1 MTGHR
6 LVTYIMVIAL
16 VIATATWLGG
26 PPARADYGAYG
37 ECTTGFALP
46 GFDATEVAPQDKT
59 VEYKYPGLDPGLAA
73 VEEPSDDELRLLDD
87 EHQQGGT
94 ENHMLIAW
102 RNHMDKRT
110 TAGAKPMAFQRWKT
124 NYITVI
130 KNRRVGPAFEE
141 FLWNELW
148 KLAASESAG
157 WIKGSK
163 IDPGIL
169 PNAPVFDITNV
180 TNNVPPRLW
189 TIVEAKSGDSLAS
202 HAKNQFKEHV
212 RMAGQTGSSLVMMFG
227 RLPSPAT
234 QRWIKRTLDQL
245 RNDGI
250 TMPTAVCVK
259 YWPTKAVP
267 EHPGGPGG
275 PGGAAALPLPLGDAP
290 DSPEDQAVRDEIEV
304 ALDQPANPVQQ
315 PAPAQ
320 QPKPAPIEVQA
331 GQAPA
336 RAPAPQQQPAQQP
349 APQQRPVPAPAVPA
363 VPAPQAPAAPP
374 PPIVIPVPVPV
385 PAPIPAAPIP
395 IPAPAAPAPVAPVP
409 AAPAPAAPAPAAP
422 APAAPAPLPAP
433 QQAPLAPAAPAMNY
447 GGIDFST
454 LELRY
459 VTDTVAG
466 KPAMQY
472 AFRASSTTSDDVPS
486 YGGQRNAQM
495 AMDAFYVW
503 MALSPDKFWVNLN
516 PTEPD
521 RVIDGEFG
529 KTQAGQVLLEADL
542 EMKEVSGR
550 LQRDD
555 TPVGKRFEDALRGT
569 DKCFLGRRQW
579 IEPTP
584 ATVRED
590 GDQLYIIDAPLTVK
604 VGLEDSDISP
614 NESCDGQDPAITAQN
629 GKLYLDMIMP
639 AVIEAIN
646 RDPKFADLR
655 RVYASRIA
663 AEWYRKRNADK
674 PTQYADIIDSGNVAA
689 WTVPWN
695 SREVFDRY
703 VYSFNHAKPTFS
715 WKTQEGD
722 RTWTRTNSWG
732 GVDFSKIEL
741 KDVGEQEFTTKYQPI
756 ANTAGPSIVGPIEQ
770 QSSDDIW
777 IGDITTSVP
786 LNQIWPQQPTSWTP
800 YEIPNPA
807 TSKPYFY
814 VLVTLPVAAWLAT
827 GGVLW
832 WRRRKAANGG

>member
-1 MTGHR
+1 MSGQK
-6 LVTYIMVIAL
+6 VTTYAMVIAL
-16 VIATATWLGG
+16 VIATAAWLGG
-26 PPARADYGAYG
+26 PTARADYGAYG

-46 GFDATEVAPQDKT
+46 GFDATEVAPENST
-59 VEYKYPGLDPGLAA
+59 VEYRYPGLDPGLEA
-73 VEEPSDDELRLLDD
+73 VEEPSDDELRILDD
-87 EHQQGGT
+87 EHQPGGT

-102 RNHMDKRT
+102 RNHIDRKAA
-110 TAGAKPMAFQRWKT
+110 AGAKPMAFQRWKS

-130 KNRRVGPAFEE
+130 KNRRVGPAFEDY
-141 FLWNELW
+141 LWNELW
-148 KLAASESAG
+148 KLAGSESAG
-157 WIKGSK
+157 
-163 IDPGIL
+163 
-169 PNAPVFDITNV
+169 
-180 TNNVPPRLW
+180 
-189 TIVEAKSGDSLAS
+189 
-202 HAKNQFKEHV
+202 
-212 RMAGQTGSSLVMMFG
+212 
-227 RLPSPAT
+227 
-234 QRWIKRTLDQL
+234 WIKRTLDQL
-245 RNDGI
+245 RNEGV

-267 EHPGGPGG
+267 EGPGGPGG
-275 PGGAAALPLPLGDAP
+275 PGGAASLPLPLGDAP

-304 ALDQPANPVQQ
+304 ALDQSATPAQPPAP

-320 QPKPAPIEVQA
+320 QPKPAPIQVQA
-331 GQAPA
+331 GQT
-336 RAPAPQQQPAQQP
+336 P
-349 APQQRPVPAPAVPA
+349 APQQRPAPEQRPAPAPAVPA
-363 VPAPQAPAAPP
+363 VPAPQAPAAPS
-374 PPIVIPVPVPV
+374 PPIVIPVPVPI

-395 IPAPAAPAPVAPVP
+395 VPIP
-409 AAPAPAAPAPAAP
+409 APAPAAPAPAAP
-422 APAAPAPLPAP
+422 APAPAAPAPAAPAP
-433 QQAPLAPAAPAMNY
+433 QQAPVAPAAPAIDY

-472 AFRASSTTSDDVPS
+472 AFRASTPSDDVPS
-486 YGGQRNAQM
+486 YGGKRNAQM

-521 RVIDGEFG
+521 RIIDQEFG

-555 TPVGKRFEDALRGT
+555 TPLGKRFEDALRGT

-604 VGLEDSDISP
+604 VGLENSDISP
-614 NESCDGQDPAITAQN
+614 NQSCDGQDPAITAQN
-629 GKLYLDMIMP
+629 GKLYQDMIMP
-639 AVIEAIN
+639 AVVEAIN
-646 RDPKFADLR
+646 KDPEFADLR

-674 PTQYADIIDSGNVAA
+674 PTQYADVIDSGNVAA

-703 VYSFNHAKPTFS
+703 VYSYTHAKPTFS

-722 RTWTRTNSWG
+722 RTWTRGRSWG

-741 KDVGEQEFTTKYQPI
+741 KDVGEQEFKTKYASI
-756 ANTAGPSIVGPIEQ
+756 ATAAGPSIVGPVEQ
-770 QSSDDIW
+770 QSGDQIW
-777 IGDITTSVP
+777 LGDINTSVP

-800 YEIPNPA
+800 YDIPNPA
-807 TSKPYFY
+807 TSRPFFY
-814 VLVTLPVAAWLAT
+814 VLVTLPVAAWLVT

-832 WRRRKAANGG
+832 WRRRKAETGG

>member
-1 MTGHR
+1 M
-6 LVTYIMVIAL
+6 
-16 VIATATWLGG
+16 
-26 PPARADYGAYG
+26 
-37 ECTTGFALP
+37 
-46 GFDATEVAPQDKT
+46 APENST
-59 VEYKYPGLDPGLAA
+59 VEYRYPGLDPGLEA
-73 VEEPSDDELRLLDD
+73 VEEPSDDELRILDD
-87 EHQQGGT
+87 EHQPGGT

-102 RNHMDKRT
+102 RNHIDRKAA
-110 TAGAKPMAFQRWKT
+110 AGAKPMAFQRWKS

-130 KNRRVGPAFEE
+130 KNRRVGPAFEDY
-141 FLWNELW
+141 LWNELW
-148 KLAASESAG
+148 KLAGSESAG
-157 WIKGSK
+157 
-163 IDPGIL
+163 
-169 PNAPVFDITNV
+169 
-180 TNNVPPRLW
+180 
-189 TIVEAKSGDSLAS
+189 
-202 HAKNQFKEHV
+202 
-212 RMAGQTGSSLVMMFG
+212 
-227 RLPSPAT
+227 
-234 QRWIKRTLDQL
+234 WIKRTLDQL
-245 RNDGI
+245 RNEGV

-267 EHPGGPGG
+267 EGPGGPGG
-275 PGGAAALPLPLGDAP
+275 PGGAASLPLPLGDAP

-304 ALDQPANPVQQ
+304 ALDQSATPAQPPAP

-320 QPKPAPIEVQA
+320 QPKPAPIQVQA
-331 GQAPA
+331 GQT
-336 RAPAPQQQPAQQP
+336 P
-349 APQQRPVPAPAVPA
+349 APQQRPAPEQRPAPAPAVPA
-363 VPAPQAPAAPP
+363 VPAPQAPAAPS

-395 IPAPAAPAPVAPVP
+395 VPIP
-409 AAPAPAAPAPAAP
+409 APAPAAPAPAAP
-422 APAAPAPLPAP
+422 APAPAAPAPAAPAP
-433 QQAPLAPAAPAMNY
+433 QQAPLAPAAPAIDY

-472 AFRASSTTSDDVPS
+472 AFRASTTSDDVPS
-486 YGGQRNAQM
+486 YGGKRNAQM

-521 RVIDGEFG
+521 RIIDQEFG

-555 TPVGKRFEDALRGT
+555 TPLGKRFEDALRGT

-604 VGLEDSDISP
+604 VGLENSDISP
-614 NESCDGQDPAITAQN
+614 NQSCDGQDPAITAQN
-629 GKLYLDMIMP
+629 GKLYQDMIMP
-639 AVIEAIN
+639 AVVEAIN
-646 RDPKFADLR
+646 KDPEFADLR

-674 PTQYADIIDSGNVAA
+674 PTQYADVIDSGNVAA

-703 VYSFNHAKPTFS
+703 VYSYTHAKPTFS

-722 RTWTRTNSWG
+722 RTWTRGRSWG

-741 KDVGEQEFTTKYQPI
+741 KDVGEQEFKTKYASI
-756 ANTAGPSIVGPIEQ
+756 ATAAGPSIVGPVEQ
-770 QSSDDIW
+770 QSGDQIW
-777 IGDITTSVP
+777 LGDINTSVP

-800 YEIPNPA
+800 YDIPNPA
-807 TSKPYFY
+807 TSRPFFY
-814 VLVTLPVAAWLAT
+814 VLVTLPVAAWLVT

-832 WRRRKAANGG
+832 WRRRKAETGG

>member
-1 MTGHR
+1 MSGQK
-6 LVTYIMVIAL
+6 VTTYAMVIAL
-16 VIATATWLGG
+16 VIATAAWLGG
-26 PPARADYGAYG
+26 PTARADYGAYG

-46 GFDATEVAPQDKT
+46 GFDATEVAPENST
-59 VEYKYPGLDPGLAA
+59 VEYRYPGLDPGLEA
-73 VEEPSDDELRLLDD
+73 VEEPSDDELRILDD
-87 EHQQGGT
+87 EHQPGGT

-102 RNHMDKRT
+102 RNHIDRKAA
-110 TAGAKPMAFQRWKT
+110 AGAKPMAFQRWKS

-130 KNRRVGPAFEE
+130 KNRRVGPAFEDY
-141 FLWNELW
+141 LWNELW
-148 KLAASESAG
+148 KLAGSESAG

-163 IDPGIL
+163 IDSGIL
-169 PNAPVFDITNV
+169 PNGPVFDITNV
-180 TNNVPPRLW
+180 AHKVPPRLW

-202 HAKNQFKEHV
+202 HARSQFKEHV
-212 RMAGQTGSSLVMMFG
+212 KMAGQTGSSLVMMFG
-227 RLPSPAT
+227 RRPSPAT

-245 RNDGI
+245 RNEGV

-267 EHPGGPGG
+267 EGPGGPGG
-275 PGGAAALPLPLGDAP
+275 PGGAASLPLPLGDAP

-304 ALDQPANPVQQ
+304 ALDQSATPAQPPAP

-320 QPKPAPIEVQA
+320 QPKPAPIQVQA
-331 GQAPA
+331 GQTP
-336 RAPAPQQQPAQQP
+336 P
-349 APQQRPVPAPAVPA
+349 PQQRPAPEQRPAPAPAVPA
-363 VPAPQAPAAPP
+363 VPAPQAPAAPS

-395 IPAPAAPAPVAPVP
+395 VPIPAPAAPAPAAP
-409 AAPAPAAPAPAAP
+409 APAPAAPAPAAP
-422 APAAPAPLPAP
+422 AP
-433 QQAPLAPAAPAMNY
+433 QQAPLAPAAPAIDY

-472 AFRASSTTSDDVPS
+472 AFRASTTSDDVPS
-486 YGGQRNAQM
+486 YGGKRNAQM

-521 RVIDGEFG
+521 RIIDQEFG

-542 EMKEVSGR
+542 VMKEVSGR

-555 TPVGKRFEDALRGT
+555 TPLGKRFEDALRGT

-604 VGLEDSDISP
+604 VGLENSDISP
-614 NESCDGQDPAITAQN
+614 NQSCDGQDPAITAQN
-629 GKLYLDMIMP
+629 GKLYQDMIMP
-639 AVIEAIN
+639 AVVEAIN
-646 RDPKFADLR
+646 KDPEFADLR

-674 PTQYADIIDSGNVAA
+674 PTQYADVIDSGNVAA

-703 VYSFNHAKPTFS
+703 VYSYTHAKPTFS

-722 RTWTRTNSWG
+722 RTWTRGRSWG

-741 KDVGEQEFTTKYQPI
+741 KDVGEQEFKTKYASI
-756 ANTAGPSIVGPIEQ
+756 ATAAGPSIVGPVEQ
-770 QSSDDIW
+770 QSGDQIW
-777 IGDITTSVP
+777 LGDINTSVP

-800 YEIPNPA
+800 YDIPNPA
-807 TSKPYFY
+807 TSRPFFY
-814 VLVTLPVAAWLAT
+814 VLVTLPVAAWLVT

-832 WRRRKAANGG
+832 WRRRKAETGG

>member
-1 MTGHR
+1 M
-6 LVTYIMVIAL
+6 
-16 VIATATWLGG
+16 
-26 PPARADYGAYG
+26 
-37 ECTTGFALP
+37 
-46 GFDATEVAPQDKT
+46 APENST
-59 VEYKYPGLDPGLAA
+59 VEYRYPGLDPGLEA
-73 VEEPSDDELRLLDD
+73 VEEPSDDELRILDD
-87 EHQQGGT
+87 EHQPGGT

-102 RNHMDKRT
+102 RNHIDRKAA
-110 TAGAKPMAFQRWKT
+110 AGAKPMAFQRWKS

-130 KNRRVGPAFEE
+130 KNRRVGPAFEDY
-141 FLWNELW
+141 LWNELW
-148 KLAASESAG
+148 KLAGSESAG

-163 IDPGIL
+163 IDSGIL
-169 PNAPVFDITNV
+169 PDGPVFDITNV
-180 TNNVPPRLW
+180 AHKVPPRLW

-202 HAKNQFKEHV
+202 HARSQFKEHV
-212 RMAGQTGSSLVMMFG
+212 KMAGQTGSSLVMMFG
-227 RLPSPAT
+227 RRPSPAT

-245 RNDGI
+245 RNEGV

-267 EHPGGPGG
+267 EGPGGPGG
-275 PGGAAALPLPLGDAP
+275 PGGAASLPLPLGDAP

-304 ALDQPANPVQQ
+304 ALDQSATPAQPPAP

-320 QPKPAPIEVQA
+320 QPKPAPIQVQA
-331 GQAPA
+331 GQTP
-336 RAPAPQQQPAQQP
+336 P
-349 APQQRPVPAPAVPA
+349 PQQRPAPEQRPAPAPAVPA
-363 VPAPQAPAAPP
+363 VPAPQAPAAPS

-395 IPAPAAPAPVAPVP
+395 VPIP
-409 AAPAPAAPAPAAP
+409 APAPAAPAPAAP
-422 APAAPAPLPAP
+422 AP
-433 QQAPLAPAAPAMNY
+433 QQAPLAPAAPAIDY

-472 AFRASSTTSDDVPS
+472 AFRASTTSDDVPS
-486 YGGQRNAQM
+486 YGGKRNAQM

-521 RVIDGEFG
+521 RIIDQEFG

-555 TPVGKRFEDALRGT
+555 TPLGKRFEDALRGT

-604 VGLEDSDISP
+604 VGLENSDISP
-614 NESCDGQDPAITAQN
+614 NQSCDGQDPAITAQN
-629 GKLYLDMIMP
+629 GKLYQDMIMP
-639 AVIEAIN
+639 AVVEAIN
-646 RDPKFADLR
+646 KDPEFADLR

-674 PTQYADIIDSGNVAA
+674 PTQYADVIDSGNVAA

-703 VYSFNHAKPTFS
+703 VYSYTHAKPTFS

-722 RTWTRTNSWG
+722 RTWTRGRSWG

-741 KDVGEQEFTTKYQPI
+741 KDVGEQEFKTKYASI
-756 ANTAGPSIVGPIEQ
+756 ATAAGPSIVGPVEQ
-770 QSSDDIW
+770 QSGDQIW
-777 IGDITTSVP
+777 LGDINTSVP

-800 YEIPNPA
+800 YDIPNPA
-807 TSKPYFY
+807 TSRPFFY
-814 VLVTLPVAAWLAT
+814 VLVTLPVAAWLVT

-832 WRRRKAANGG
+832 WRRRKAETGG

>member
-1 MTGHR
+1 M
-6 LVTYIMVIAL
+6 
-16 VIATATWLGG
+16 
-26 PPARADYGAYG
+26 
-37 ECTTGFALP
+37 
-46 GFDATEVAPQDKT
+46 APENST
-59 VEYKYPGLDPGLAA
+59 VEYRYPGLDPGLEA
-73 VEEPSDDELRLLDD
+73 VEEPSDDELRILDD
-87 EHQQGGT
+87 EHQPGGT

-102 RNHMDKRT
+102 RNHIDRKAA
-110 TAGAKPMAFQRWKT
+110 AGAKPMAFQRWKS

-130 KNRRVGPAFEE
+130 KNRRVGPAFEDY
-141 FLWNELW
+141 LWNELW
-148 KLAASESAG
+148 KLAGSESAG

-163 IDPGIL
+163 IDSGIL
-169 PNAPVFDITNV
+169 PDGPVFDITNV
-180 TNNVPPRLW
+180 AHKVPPRLW

-202 HAKNQFKEHV
+202 HARSQFKEHV
-212 RMAGQTGSSLVMMFG
+212 KMAGQTGSSLVMMFG
-227 RLPSPAT
+227 RRPSPAT

-245 RNDGI
+245 RNEGV

-267 EHPGGPGG
+267 EGPGGPGG
-275 PGGAAALPLPLGDAP
+275 PGGAASLPLPLGDAP

-304 ALDQPANPVQQ
+304 ALDQSATPAQPPAP

-320 QPKPAPIEVQA
+320 QPKPAPIQVQA
-331 GQAPA
+331 GQTP
-336 RAPAPQQQPAQQP
+336 P
-349 APQQRPVPAPAVPA
+349 PQQRPAPEQRPAPAPAVPA
-363 VPAPQAPAAPP
+363 VPAPQAPAAPS

-395 IPAPAAPAPVAPVP
+395 VPIP
-409 AAPAPAAPAPAAP
+409 APAPAAPAPAAP
-422 APAAPAPLPAP
+422 AP
-433 QQAPLAPAAPAMNY
+433 QQAPLAPAAPAIDY

-472 AFRASSTTSDDVPS
+472 AFRASTTSDDVPS
-486 YGGQRNAQM
+486 YGGKRNAQM

-521 RVIDGEFG
+521 RIIDQEFG

-555 TPVGKRFEDALRGT
+555 TPLGKRFEDALRGT

-604 VGLEDSDISP
+604 VGLENSDISP
-614 NESCDGQDPAITAQN
+614 NQSCDGQDPAITAQN
-629 GKLYLDMIMP
+629 GKLYQDMIMP
-639 AVIEAIN
+639 AVVEAIN
-646 RDPKFADLR
+646 KDPEFADLR

-674 PTQYADIIDSGNVAA
+674 PTQYADVIDSGNVAA

-703 VYSFNHAKPTFS
+703 VYSYTHAKPTFS

-722 RTWTRTNSWG
+722 RTWTRGRSWG

-741 KDVGEQEFTTKYQPI
+741 KDVGEQEFKTKYASI
-756 ANTAGPSIVGPIEQ
+756 ATAAGPSIVGPVEQ
-770 QSSDDIW
+770 QSGDEIWLADIN
-777 IGDITTSVP
+777 TSVP

-800 YEIPNPA
+800 YDIPNPA
-807 TSKPYFY
+807 TSRPFFY
-814 VLVTLPVAAWLAT
+814 VLVTLPVAAWLVT

-832 WRRRKAANGG
+832 WRRRKAETGG

>member
-1 MTGHR
+1 MSGQK
-6 LVTYIMVIAL
+6 VTTYAMVIAL
-16 VIATATWLGG
+16 VIATAAWLGG
-26 PPARADYGAYG
+26 PTARADYGAYG

-46 GFDATEVAPQDKT
+46 GFDATEVAPENST
-59 VEYKYPGLDPGLAA
+59 VEYRYPGLDPGLEA
-73 VEEPSDDELRLLDD
+73 VEEPSDDELRILDD
-87 EHQQGGT
+87 EHQPGGT

-102 RNHMDKRT
+102 RNHIDRKAA
-110 TAGAKPMAFQRWKT
+110 AGAKPMAFQRWKS

-130 KNRRVGPAFEE
+130 KNRRVGPAFEDY
-141 FLWNELW
+141 LWNELW
-148 KLAASESAG
+148 KLAGSESAG
-157 WIKGSK
+157 
-163 IDPGIL
+163 
-169 PNAPVFDITNV
+169 
-180 TNNVPPRLW
+180 
-189 TIVEAKSGDSLAS
+189 
-202 HAKNQFKEHV
+202 
-212 RMAGQTGSSLVMMFG
+212 
-227 RLPSPAT
+227 
-234 QRWIKRTLDQL
+234 WIKRTLDQL
-245 RNDGI
+245 RNEGV

-267 EHPGGPGG
+267 EGPGGPGG
-275 PGGAAALPLPLGDAP
+275 PGGAASLPLPLGDAP

-304 ALDQPANPVQQ
+304 ALDQSATPAQPPAP

-320 QPKPAPIEVQA
+320 QPKPAPIQVQA
-331 GQAPA
+331 GQT
-336 RAPAPQQQPAQQP
+336 P
-349 APQQRPVPAPAVPA
+349 APQQRPAPEQRPAPAPAVPA
-363 VPAPQAPAAPP
+363 VPAPQAPAAPS

-395 IPAPAAPAPVAPVP
+395 VPIP
-409 AAPAPAAPAPAAP
+409 APAPAAPAPAAP
-422 APAAPAPLPAP
+422 AP
-433 QQAPLAPAAPAMNY
+433 QQAPLAPAAPAIGY

-472 AFRASSTTSDDVPS
+472 AFRASTTSDDVPS
-486 YGGQRNAQM
+486 YGGKRNAQM

-521 RVIDGEFG
+521 RIIDQEFG

-550 LQRDD
+550 LQRND
-555 TPVGKRFEDALRGT
+555 TPLGKRFEDALRGT

-604 VGLEDSDISP
+604 VGLENSDISP
-614 NESCDGQDPAITAQN
+614 NQSCDGQDPAITAQN
-629 GKLYLDMIMP
+629 GKLYQDMIMP
-639 AVIEAIN
+639 AVVEAIN
-646 RDPKFADLR
+646 KDPEFADLR

-674 PTQYADIIDSGNVAA
+674 PTQYADVIDSGNVAA

-703 VYSFNHAKPTFS
+703 VYSYTHAKPTFS

-722 RTWTRTNSWG
+722 RTWTRGRSWG

-741 KDVGEQEFTTKYQPI
+741 KDVGEQEFKTKYASI
-756 ANTAGPSIVGPIEQ
+756 ATAAGPSIVGPVEQ
-770 QSSDDIW
+770 QSGDQIW
-777 IGDITTSVP
+777 LGDINTSVP

-800 YEIPNPA
+800 YDIPNPA
-807 TSKPYFY
+807 TSRPFFY
-814 VLVTLPVAAWLAT
+814 VLVTLPVAAWLVT

-832 WRRRKAANGG
+832 WRRRKAETGG

>member
-1 MTGHR
+1 MTSHR
-6 LVTYIMVIAL
+6 LVTYAMVFAL
-16 VIATATWLGG
+16 VIATSTWLGG
-26 PPARADYGAYG
+26 PTARADYGAYG

-59 VEYKYPGLDPGLAA
+59 VEYRYPGLDPGLES
-73 VEEPSDDELRLLDD
+73 VEEPSKDELD
-87 EHQQGGT
+87 ELKDEGLPGGT

-102 RNHMDKRT
+102 RNHIIKRT
-110 TAGAKPMAFQRWKT
+110 MAGAKPMAFQRWKT

-130 KNRRVGPAFEE
+130 KNRRVGPAFED

-148 KLAASESAG
+148 KLAGSESAG

-169 PNAPVFDITNV
+169 PNGPVFDITNV
-180 TNNVPPRLW
+180 TNKVPPRLW

-202 HAKNQFKEHV
+202 HARKQFIDHV
-212 RMAGQTGSSLVMMFG
+212 KMAGQTGSSLVMMFG

-245 RNDGI
+245 RNDGT

-267 EHPGGPGG
+267 EEPGGPGG
-275 PGGAAALPLPLGDAP
+275 PGGAASLPLPLGDAP

-304 ALDQPANPVQQ
+304 ALDQTANPTQQ
-315 PAPAQ
+315 PAQPAPVQ

-336 RAPAPQQQPAQQP
+336 PAPAPAPQHQPAQPP

-363 VPAPQAPAAPP
+363 VPAPQAPAAAP
-374 PPIVIPVPVPV
+374 PPIVIPAPAPVPV
-385 PAPIPAAPIP
+385 PIPAAPIPVPIPAAPIP
-395 IPAPAAPAPVAPVP
+395 IPVPVP
-409 AAPAPAAPAPAAP
+409 VAPAPAAPAPA
-422 APAAPAPLPAP
+422 PAAPAP
-433 QQAPLAPAAPAMNY
+433 QQAPLAPAAPAIDY

-472 AFRASSTTSDDVPS
+472 AFRASTTSDDAPS

-555 TPVGKRFEDALRGT
+555 TPLGKRFEDTLRGT

-629 GKLYLDMIMP
+629 GKVYQDMIMP

-646 RDPKFADLR
+646 HDPKFADLR

-674 PTQYADIIDSGNVAA
+674 PTQYADVIDSGDVAA

-703 VYSFNHAKPTFS
+703 VYSYTHAKPTFS
-715 WKTQEGD
+715 WKTKDADG
-722 RTWTRTNSWG
+722 TWTRGRSWG

-741 KDVGEQEFTTKYQPI
+741 KDVGEQEFTSKYQSI
-756 ANTAGPSIVGPIEQ
+756 ATTAGPSIVGPIEQ

-777 IGDITTSVP
+777 VGGITTSVP
-786 LNQIWPQQPTSWTP
+786 LSQIWPQQPTSWTP

-807 TSKPYFY
+807 TSKPFFY
-814 VLVTLPVAAWLAT
+814 LLVTLPVAAWLVT

-832 WRRRKAANGG
+832 WRRRKAGNGG

>member
-1 MTGHR
+1 MAG
-6 LVTYIMVIAL
+6 
-16 VIATATWLGG
+16 GG
-26 PPARADYGAYG
+26 PTARADYGAYG

-46 GFDATEVAPQDKT
+46 GFDATEVAPENST
-59 VEYKYPGLDPGLAA
+59 VEYRYPGLDPGLEA
-73 VEEPSDDELRLLDD
+73 VEEPSDDELRILDD
-87 EHQQGGT
+87 EHQPGGT

-102 RNHMDKRT
+102 RNHIDRKAA
-110 TAGAKPMAFQRWKT
+110 AGAKPMAFQRWKS

-130 KNRRVGPAFEE
+130 KNRRVGPAFEDY
-141 FLWNELW
+141 LWNELW
-148 KLAASESAG
+148 KLAGSESAG

-163 IDPGIL
+163 IDSGIL
-169 PNAPVFDITNV
+169 PDGPVFDITNV
-180 TNNVPPRLW
+180 AHKVPPRLW

-202 HAKNQFKEHV
+202 HARSQFKEHV
-212 RMAGQTGSSLVMMFG
+212 KMAGQTGSSLVMMFG
-227 RLPSPAT
+227 RRPSPAT

-245 RNDGI
+245 RNEGV

-267 EHPGGPGG
+267 EGPGGPGG
-275 PGGAAALPLPLGDAP
+275 PGGAASLPLPLGDAP

-304 ALDQPANPVQQ
+304 ALDQSATPAQPPAP

-320 QPKPAPIEVQA
+320 QPKPAPIQVQA
-331 GQAPA
+331 GQTP
-336 RAPAPQQQPAQQP
+336 P
-349 APQQRPVPAPAVPA
+349 PQQRPAPEQRPAPAPAVPA
-363 VPAPQAPAAPP
+363 VPAPQAPAAPS

-395 IPAPAAPAPVAPVP
+395 VPIP
-409 AAPAPAAPAPAAP
+409 APAPAAPAPAAP
-422 APAAPAPLPAP
+422 AP
-433 QQAPLAPAAPAMNY
+433 QQAPLAPAAPAIDY

-472 AFRASSTTSDDVPS
+472 AFRASTTSDDVPS
-486 YGGQRNAQM
+486 YGGKRNAQM

-521 RVIDGEFG
+521 RIIDQEFG

-555 TPVGKRFEDALRGT
+555 TPLGKRFEDALRGT

-604 VGLEDSDISP
+604 VGLENSDISP
-614 NESCDGQDPAITAQN
+614 NQSCDGQDPAITAQN
-629 GKLYLDMIMP
+629 GKLYQDMIMP
-639 AVIEAIN
+639 AVVEAIN
-646 RDPKFADLR
+646 KDPEFADLR

-674 PTQYADIIDSGNVAA
+674 PTQYADVIDSGNVAA

-703 VYSFNHAKPTFS
+703 VYSYTHAKPTFS

-722 RTWTRTNSWG
+722 RTWTRGRSWG

-741 KDVGEQEFTTKYQPI
+741 KDVGEQEFKTKYASI
-756 ANTAGPSIVGPIEQ
+756 ATAAGPSIVGPVEQ
-770 QSSDDIW
+770 QSGDQIW
-777 IGDITTSVP
+777 LGDINTSVP

-800 YEIPNPA
+800 YDIPNPA
-807 TSKPYFY
+807 TSKPFFY
-814 VLVTLPVAAWLAT
+814 VLVTLPVAAWLVT

-832 WRRRKAANGG
+832 WRRRKAETGG

>member
-1 MTGHR
+1 MSGQK
-6 LVTYIMVIAL
+6 VTTYAMVIAL
-16 VIATATWLGG
+16 VIATAAWLGG
-26 PPARADYGAYG
+26 PTARADYGAYG

-46 GFDATEVAPQDKT
+46 GFDATEVAPENST
-59 VEYKYPGLDPGLAA
+59 VEYRYPGLDPGLEA
-73 VEEPSDDELRLLDD
+73 VEEPSDDELRILDD
-87 EHQQGGT
+87 EHQPGGT

-102 RNHMDKRT
+102 RNHIDRKAA
-110 TAGAKPMAFQRWKT
+110 AGAKPMAFQRWKS

-130 KNRRVGPAFEE
+130 KNRRVGPAFEDY
-141 FLWNELW
+141 LWNELW
-148 KLAASESAG
+148 KLAGSESAG

-163 IDPGIL
+163 IDSGIL
-169 PNAPVFDITNV
+169 PDGPVFDITNV
-180 TNNVPPRLW
+180 AHKVPPRLW

-202 HAKNQFKEHV
+202 HARSQFKEHV
-212 RMAGQTGSSLVMMFG
+212 KMAGQTGSSLVMMFG
-227 RLPSPAT
+227 RRPSPAT

-245 RNDGI
+245 RNEGV

-267 EHPGGPGG
+267 EGPGGPGG
-275 PGGAAALPLPLGDAP
+275 PGGAASLPLPLGDAP

-304 ALDQPANPVQQ
+304 ALDQSATPAQPPAP

-320 QPKPAPIEVQA
+320 QPKPAPIQVQA
-331 GQAPA
+331 GQTP
-336 RAPAPQQQPAQQP
+336 P
-349 APQQRPVPAPAVPA
+349 PQQRPAPEQRPAPAPAVPA
-363 VPAPQAPAAPP
+363 VPAPQAPAAPS

-395 IPAPAAPAPVAPVP
+395 VPIP
-409 AAPAPAAPAPAAP
+409 APAPAAPAPAAP
-422 APAAPAPLPAP
+422 AP
-433 QQAPLAPAAPAMNY
+433 QQAPLAPAAPAIDY

-472 AFRASSTTSDDVPS
+472 AFRASTTSDDVPS
-486 YGGQRNAQM
+486 YGGKRNAQM

-521 RVIDGEFG
+521 RIIDQEFG

-555 TPVGKRFEDALRGT
+555 TPLGKRFEDALRGT

-604 VGLEDSDISP
+604 VGLENSDISP
-614 NESCDGQDPAITAQN
+614 NQSCDGQDPAITAQN
-629 GKLYLDMIMP
+629 GKLYQDMIMP
-639 AVIEAIN
+639 AVVEAIN
-646 RDPKFADLR
+646 KDPEFADLR

-674 PTQYADIIDSGNVAA
+674 PTQYADVIDSGNVAA

-703 VYSFNHAKPTFS
+703 VYSYTHAKPTFS

-722 RTWTRTNSWG
+722 RTWTRGRSWG

-741 KDVGEQEFTTKYQPI
+741 KDVGEQEFKTKYASI
-756 ANTAGPSIVGPIEQ
+756 ATAAGPSIVGPVEQ
-770 QSSDDIW
+770 QSGDEIWLADIN
-777 IGDITTSVP
+777 TSVP

-800 YEIPNPA
+800 YDIPNPA
-807 TSKPYFY
+807 TSRPFFY
-814 VLVTLPVAAWLAT
+814 VLVTLPVAAWLVT

-832 WRRRKAANGG
+832 WRRRKAETGG

>member
-1 MTGHR
+1 MTGHK
-6 LVTYIMVIAL
+6 LTTYAMVIVL
-16 VIATATWLGG
+16 VIAGSTWLGG
-26 PPARADYGAYG
+26 ATAHAEYGAYG

-46 GFDATEVAPQDKT
+46 GFDATEVAPENST
-59 VEYKYPGLDPGLAA
+59 VEYRYPGLDPGLEAID
-73 VEEPSDDELRLLDD
+73 EPSSDELRILDD
-87 EHQQGGT
+87 EGLSGGT
-94 ENHMLIAW
+94 ENHMLITW
-102 RNHMDKRT
+102 RNYTRAKAA
-110 TAGAKPMAFQRWKT
+110 AGAKPMAFGRWKS

-130 KNRRVGPAFEE
+130 KNRRVGPAFED

-148 KLAASESAG
+148 KLSDSGSAG

-163 IDPGIL
+163 INPGIL
-169 PNAPVFDITNV
+169 PNGPVFDITNV
-180 TNNVPPRLW
+180 DNKIPKRLW

-202 HAKNQFKEHV
+202 HARKQFIEHV
-212 RMAGQTGSSLVMMFG
+212 KMAGQTGSSLVMMFG
-227 RLPSPAT
+227 KLPSPAT

-245 RNDGI
+245 RNDGAA
-250 TMPTAVCVK
+250 MPTAVCVK

-267 EHPGGPGG
+267 EGPGGPGG
-275 PGGAAALPLPLGDAP
+275 PGGAASLPLPLGDAP
-290 DSPEDQAVRDEIEV
+290 DNPEDQAVRDEIEV
-304 ALDQPANPVQQ
+304 ALDQPASPTLQPAP

-320 QPKPAPIEVQA
+320 QPKPAPIQVQA
-331 GQAPA
+331 GP
-336 RAPAPQQQPAQQP
+336 APAPQQPAQPPMPRQQP
-349 APQQRPVPAPAVPA
+349 APQQRPAPAPAVPA

-395 IPAPAAPAPVAPVP
+395 VPVPVPVAP
-409 AAPAPAAPAPAAP
+409 APAPAAPAPAAP
-422 APAAPAPLPAP
+422 APVAPAPAAPAP
-433 QQAPLAPAAPAMNY
+433 QQAPLAPAAPAIGY

-472 AFRASSTTSDDVPS
+472 AFRASTTSDDVPS
-486 YGGQRNAQM
+486 YGGKRNAQM

-521 RVIDGEFG
+521 RVIDREFG

-555 TPVGKRFEDALRGT
+555 TPLGKRFEDALRGT

-604 VGLEDSDISP
+604 VGLEDGDISP
-614 NESCDGQDPAITAQN
+614 NQSCDGQDPAITAQN
-629 GKLYLDMIMP
+629 GQLYQDMIMP
-639 AVIEAIN
+639 AVVEAIN
-646 RDPKFADLR
+646 HDPEFADLR

-674 PTQYADIIDSGNVAA
+674 PTQYADVIDSGNVAA

-703 VYSFNHAKPTFS
+703 VYSYTHAKPTFS

-722 RTWTRTNSWG
+722 RTWTRGRSWG

-741 KDVGEQEFTTKYQPI
+741 KDVGEQEFKTKYASI
-756 ANTAGPSIVGPIEQ
+756 ATAAGPSIVGPVEQ
-770 QSSDDIW
+770 QTGDQIW
-777 IGDITTSVP
+777 IGDINTSVP

-814 VLVTLPVAAWLAT
+814 LLVTLPVAAWLVT
-827 GGVLW
+827 GGALW
-832 WRRRKAANGG
+832 WRRRKAGNGG

>member
-1 MTGHR
+1 MSGQK
-6 LVTYIMVIAL
+6 VTTYAMVIAL
-16 VIATATWLGG
+16 VIATAAWLGG
-26 PPARADYGAYG
+26 PTARADYGAYG

-46 GFDATEVAPQDKT
+46 GFDATEVAPENST
-59 VEYKYPGLDPGLAA
+59 VEYRYPGLDPGLEA
-73 VEEPSDDELRLLDD
+73 VEEPSDDELRILDD
-87 EHQQGGT
+87 EHQPGGT

-102 RNHMDKRT
+102 RNHIDRKAA
-110 TAGAKPMAFQRWKT
+110 AGAKPMAFQRWKS

-130 KNRRVGPAFEE
+130 KNRRVGPAFEDY
-141 FLWNELW
+141 LWNELW
-148 KLAASESAG
+148 KLAGSESAG
-157 WIKGSK
+157 
-163 IDPGIL
+163 
-169 PNAPVFDITNV
+169 
-180 TNNVPPRLW
+180 
-189 TIVEAKSGDSLAS
+189 
-202 HAKNQFKEHV
+202 
-212 RMAGQTGSSLVMMFG
+212 
-227 RLPSPAT
+227 
-234 QRWIKRTLDQL
+234 WIKRTLDQL
-245 RNDGI
+245 RNEGV

-267 EHPGGPGG
+267 EGPGGPGG
-275 PGGAAALPLPLGDAP
+275 PGGAASLPLPLGDAP

-304 ALDQPANPVQQ
+304 ALDQSATPAQPPAP

-320 QPKPAPIEVQA
+320 QPKPAPIQVQA
-331 GQAPA
+331 GQT
-336 RAPAPQQQPAQQP
+336 P
-349 APQQRPVPAPAVPA
+349 APQQRPAPEQRPAPAPAVPA
-363 VPAPQAPAAPP
+363 VPAPQAPAAPS
-374 PPIVIPVPVPV
+374 PPIVIPVPVPI

-395 IPAPAAPAPVAPVP
+395 VPIP
-409 AAPAPAAPAPAAP
+409 APAPAAPAPAAP
-422 APAAPAPLPAP
+422 APAPAAPAPAAPAP
-433 QQAPLAPAAPAMNY
+433 QQAPVAPAAPAIDY

-472 AFRASSTTSDDVPS
+472 AFRASTPSDDVPS
-486 YGGQRNAQM
+486 YGGKRNAQM

-521 RVIDGEFG
+521 RIIDQEFG

-555 TPVGKRFEDALRGT
+555 TPLGKRFEDALRGT

-604 VGLEDSDISP
+604 VGLENSDISP
-614 NESCDGQDPAITAQN
+614 NQSCDGQDPAITAQN
-629 GKLYLDMIMP
+629 GKLYQDMIMP
-639 AVIEAIN
+639 AVVEAIN
-646 RDPKFADLR
+646 KDPEFADLR

-674 PTQYADIIDSGNVAA
+674 PTQYADVIDSGNVAA

-695 SREVFDRY
+695 SREVFNRY
-703 VYSFNHAKPTFS
+703 VYSYTHAKPTFS

-722 RTWTRTNSWG
+722 RTWTRGRSWG

-741 KDVGEQEFTTKYQPI
+741 KDVGEQEFKTKYASI
-756 ANTAGPSIVGPIEQ
+756 ATAAGPSIVGPVEQ
-770 QSSDDIW
+770 QSGDQIW
-777 IGDITTSVP
+777 LGDINTSVP

-800 YEIPNPA
+800 YDIPNPA
-807 TSKPYFY
+807 TSRPFFY
-814 VLVTLPVAAWLAT
+814 VLVTLPVAAWLVT

-832 WRRRKAANGG
+832 WRRRKAETGG

>member
-1 MTGHR
+1 
-6 LVTYIMVIAL
+6 MVIAL
-16 VIATATWLGG
+16 VIATAAWLGG
-26 PPARADYGAYG
+26 PTARADYGAYG

-46 GFDATEVAPQDKT
+46 GFDATEVAPENST
-59 VEYKYPGLDPGLAA
+59 VEYRYPGLDPGLEA
-73 VEEPSDDELRLLDD
+73 VEEPSDDELRILDD
-87 EHQQGGT
+87 EHQPGGT

-102 RNHMDKRT
+102 RNHIDRKAA
-110 TAGAKPMAFQRWKT
+110 AGAKPMAFQRWKS

-130 KNRRVGPAFEE
+130 KNRRVGPAFEDY
-141 FLWNELW
+141 LWNELW
-148 KLAASESAG
+148 KLAGSESAG
-157 WIKGSK
+157 
-163 IDPGIL
+163 
-169 PNAPVFDITNV
+169 
-180 TNNVPPRLW
+180 
-189 TIVEAKSGDSLAS
+189 
-202 HAKNQFKEHV
+202 
-212 RMAGQTGSSLVMMFG
+212 
-227 RLPSPAT
+227 
-234 QRWIKRTLDQL
+234 WIKRTLDQL
-245 RNDGI
+245 RNEGV

-267 EHPGGPGG
+267 EGPGGPGG
-275 PGGAAALPLPLGDAP
+275 PGGAASLPLPLGDAP

-304 ALDQPANPVQQ
+304 ALDQSATPAQPPAP

-320 QPKPAPIEVQA
+320 QPKPAPIQVQA
-331 GQAPA
+331 GQT
-336 RAPAPQQQPAQQP
+336 P
-349 APQQRPVPAPAVPA
+349 APQQRPAPEQRPAPAPAVPA
-363 VPAPQAPAAPP
+363 VPAPQAPAAPS

-395 IPAPAAPAPVAPVP
+395 VPIP
-409 AAPAPAAPAPAAP
+409 APAPAAPAPAAP
-422 APAAPAPLPAP
+422 AP
-433 QQAPLAPAAPAMNY
+433 QQAPLAPAAPAIDY

-472 AFRASSTTSDDVPS
+472 AFRASTTSDDVPS
-486 YGGQRNAQM
+486 YGGKRNAQM

-521 RVIDGEFG
+521 RIIDQEFG

-555 TPVGKRFEDALRGT
+555 TPLGKRFEDALRGT

-604 VGLEDSDISP
+604 VGLENSDISP
-614 NESCDGQDPAITAQN
+614 NQSCDGQDPAITAQN
-629 GKLYLDMIMP
+629 GKLYQDMIMP
-639 AVIEAIN
+639 AVVEAIN
-646 RDPKFADLR
+646 KDPEFADLR

-674 PTQYADIIDSGNVAA
+674 PTQYADVIDSGNVAA

-703 VYSFNHAKPTFS
+703 VYSYTHAKPTFS

-722 RTWTRTNSWG
+722 RTWTRGRSWG

-741 KDVGEQEFTTKYQPI
+741 KDVGEQEFKTKYASI
-756 ANTAGPSIVGPIEQ
+756 ATAAGPSIVGPVEQ
-770 QSSDDIW
+770 QSGDQIW
-777 IGDITTSVP
+777 LGDINTSVP

-800 YEIPNPA
+800 YDIPNPA
-807 TSKPYFY
+807 TSRPFFY
-814 VLVTLPVAAWLAT
+814 VLVTLPVAAWLVT

-832 WRRRKAANGG
+832 WRRRKAETGG

>member
-1 MTGHR
+1 MTRHR
-6 LVTYIMVIAL
+6 LAVYSVVFAL

-26 PPARADYGAYG
+26 PTARAEYGAYG

-59 VEYKYPGLDPGLAA
+59 TEYRYPGLDLGLEA
-73 VEEPSDDELRLLDD
+73 VEEPSDDELRILDD
-87 EHQQGGT
+87 EHQPGGT

-102 RNHMDKRT
+102 RNHIDRKAA
-110 TAGAKPMAFQRWKT
+110 AGAKPMAFGRWKA

-130 KNRRVGPAFEE
+130 KNRRVGPAFED

-148 KLAASESAG
+148 KLSDSGSAG

-169 PNAPVFDITNV
+169 PNGPVFDITNV
-180 TNNVPPRLW
+180 DNKIPKRLW
-189 TIVEAKSGDSLAS
+189 TIVEAKSGDSLSS
-202 HAKNQFKEHV
+202 HARNQFKEHV
-212 RMAGQTGSSLVMMFG
+212 KMAGQTGSSLVMMFG
-227 RLPSPAT
+227 KLPSPAT

-245 RNDGI
+245 RNDNVA
-250 TMPTAVCVK
+250 MPTAVCVK

-267 EHPGGPGG
+267 EDPGGPGG
-275 PGGAAALPLPLGDAP
+275 PGGAAPLPLPLGDAP
-290 DSPEDQAVRDEIEV
+290 DSPEDEAVRDEIEV
-304 ALDQPANPVQQ
+304 ALDQPATPAQQPAQ

-320 QPKPAPIEVQA
+320 QPKPKPAPIEVQA

-336 RAPAPQQQPAQQP
+336 PQQQPAQPQ

-363 VPAPQAPAAPP
+363 LPAPQAPAAPP
-374 PPIVIPVPVPV
+374 PPPPIVIPAPAPIPV
-385 PAPIPAAPIP
+385 PIPAAPIP
-395 IPAPAAPAPVAPVP
+395 VPVPVAPVP
-409 AAPAPAAPAPAAP
+409 AAPAPVVAPAAP
-422 APAAPAPLPAP
+422 APAAPA
-433 QQAPLAPAAPAMNY
+433 MGY

-472 AFRASSTTSDDVPS
+472 AFRASTTSDDGAS

-495 AMDAFYVW
+495 AMDAFHVW

-521 RVIDGEFG
+521 RVIDGEFA
-529 KTQAGQVLLEADL
+529 KTQAGKVLLDADL
-542 EMKEVSGR
+542 EMKEASGR

-555 TPVGKRFEDALRGT
+555 TPLGKRFEDALRGT

-629 GKLYLDMIMP
+629 GKLYQDMIMP
-639 AVIEAIN
+639 AVVEAIN
-646 RDPKFADLR
+646 HDPEFADLR

-663 AEWYRKRNADK
+663 AEWYRKRNAEK
-674 PTQYADIIDSGNVAA
+674 PTQYADVIDSGNVSA

-703 VYSFNHAKPTFS
+703 VYSYTHAKPTFS
-715 WKTQEGD
+715 WKTEDAAG
-722 RTWTRTNSWG
+722 TWTRGRSWG

-741 KDVGEQEFTTKYQPI
+741 KDVGEQEFTTKYASI
-756 ANTAGPSIVGPIEQ
+756 ATAAGPSIVGPIEQ
-770 QSSDDIW
+770 QSSDGIW
-777 IGDITTSVP
+777 IGDIITSVP
-786 LNQIWPQQPTSWTP
+786 LKQIWPQQPTSWTP
-800 YEIPNPA
+800 YDIPSPA
-807 TSKPYFY
+807 TSKPFFY
-814 VLVTLPVAAWLAT
+814 LLVTLPVAAWLAT

-832 WRRRKAANGG
+832 WRRRKAGTGA

>member
-1 MTGHR
+1 MSGQK
-6 LVTYIMVIAL
+6 VTTYAMVIAL
-16 VIATATWLGG
+16 VIATAAWLGG
-26 PPARADYGAYG
+26 PTARADYGAYG

-46 GFDATEVAPQDKT
+46 GFDATEVAPENST
-59 VEYKYPGLDPGLAA
+59 VEYRYPGLDPGLEA
-73 VEEPSDDELRLLDD
+73 VEEPSDDELRILDD
-87 EHQQGGT
+87 EHQPGGT

-102 RNHMDKRT
+102 RNHIDRKAA
-110 TAGAKPMAFQRWKT
+110 AGAKPMAFQRWKS

-130 KNRRVGPAFEE
+130 KNRRVGPAFEDY
-141 FLWNELW
+141 LWNELW
-148 KLAASESAG
+148 KLAGSESAG
-157 WIKGSK
+157 
-163 IDPGIL
+163 
-169 PNAPVFDITNV
+169 
-180 TNNVPPRLW
+180 
-189 TIVEAKSGDSLAS
+189 
-202 HAKNQFKEHV
+202 
-212 RMAGQTGSSLVMMFG
+212 
-227 RLPSPAT
+227 
-234 QRWIKRTLDQL
+234 WIKRTLDQL
-245 RNDGI
+245 RNEGV

-267 EHPGGPGG
+267 EGPGGPGG
-275 PGGAAALPLPLGDAP
+275 PGGAASLPLPLGDAP

-304 ALDQPANPVQQ
+304 ALDQSATPAQPPAP

-320 QPKPAPIEVQA
+320 QPKPAPIQVQA
-331 GQAPA
+331 GQT
-336 RAPAPQQQPAQQP
+336 P
-349 APQQRPVPAPAVPA
+349 APQQRPAPEQRPAPAPAVPA
-363 VPAPQAPAAPP
+363 VPAPQAPAAPS

-395 IPAPAAPAPVAPVP
+395 VPIP
-409 AAPAPAAPAPAAP
+409 APAPAAPAPAAP
-422 APAAPAPLPAP
+422 AP
-433 QQAPLAPAAPAMNY
+433 QQAPLAPAAPAIDY

-472 AFRASSTTSDDVPS
+472 AFRASTTSDDVPS
-486 YGGQRNAQM
+486 YGGKRNAQM

-521 RVIDGEFG
+521 RIIDQEFG

-555 TPVGKRFEDALRGT
+555 TPLGKRFEDALRGT

-604 VGLEDSDISP
+604 VGLENSDISP
-614 NESCDGQDPAITAQN
+614 NQSCDGQDPAITAQN
-629 GKLYLDMIMP
+629 GKLYQDMIMP
-639 AVIEAIN
+639 AVVEAIN
-646 RDPKFADLR
+646 KDPEFADLR

-674 PTQYADIIDSGNVAA
+674 PTQYADVIDSGNVAA

-703 VYSFNHAKPTFS
+703 VYSYTHAKPTFS

-722 RTWTRTNSWG
+722 RTWTRGRSWG

-741 KDVGEQEFTTKYQPI
+741 KDVGEQEFKTKYASI
-756 ANTAGPSIVGPIEQ
+756 ATAAGPSIVGPVEQ
-770 QSSDDIW
+770 QSGDQIW
-777 IGDITTSVP
+777 LGDINTSVP

-800 YEIPNPA
+800 YDIPNPA
-807 TSKPYFY
+807 TSRPFFY
-814 VLVTLPVAAWLAT
+814 VLVTLPVAAWLVT

-832 WRRRKAANGG
+832 WRRRKAETGG